1 MEVAEVGEVHPEVRD
16 AGQPGGIHVL
26 SKLLPGE
33 RRKERG
39 GGREEEGEEGEEEGE
54 EGEEKG
60 EKMGSSGVR
69 IIQYSHEALDDSRSQ
84 YRGQATP
91 M

>member
-39 GGREEEGEEGEEEGE
+39 GGREEEGEEERRRERRERRRE
-54 EGEEKG
+54 RRWVQVVPE
-60 EKMGSSGVR
+60 
-69 IIQYSHEALDDSRSQ
+69 
-84 YRGQATP
+84 
-91 M
+91 